1 LTYQATET
9 VRMPLA
15 AQRLDNNIRH
25 RLPTLPALGTVAVS
39 VTVAAPRVPILLYKR
54 RTGIEWVATLRAEK
68 VTGVPLC
75 AASHDDFAF
84 DRGLAR
90 LAARAEHLVEVQRA
104 VEAQGRLAIRF
115 LRFVDFVHGDVFWE
129 DTVLA
134 GCDALEASG
143 VLRFGLRVESHVL
156 EIGVAFVAVEA

>member
-1 LTYQATET
+1 
-9 VRMPLA
+9 MPLA